1 MGYWDDTD
9 EDDWYMEPEQ
19 CRNISAR
26 ILYETHKTSL
36 YFLLSALIHLLDTEP
51 VSITEDEKS
60 AIQRIIERVETQIE
74 GDS

>member
-1 MGYWDDTD
+1 
-9 EDDWYMEPEQ
+9 MEPEQ

-26 ILYETHKTSL
+26 ILYETYKTSL